1 MLADQ
6 QKQLEDRIREKI
18 FEGRFEDKK
27 IYVFGSNE
35 PAERIIDELEIYH
48 CNVTAMLDNNVKKK
62 SFTYRG
68 VPVFL
73 PSEALEPYQEDAVI
87 LIASKYYDEMVRQL
101 TGMGYDKKRQI
112 IQIVAMETGS
122 YFSLDQETW
131 DQELE
136 KLKKGTQV
144 LKRLKDTYGE
154 DVNVFIF
161 PWQAIGDIY
170 MAARYLKAYIA
181 KLEQEQG
188 MAAGKLNYIITVM
201 GKVRQRVAGTCG
213 YEKIEVLTGE
223 ESKNLCRA
231 VVFLGYQ
238 ETKAQILQHRF
249 VYTNKIWKLGN
260 YKNINFDDHF
270 RYSIYGLDE
279 DCEVVTPKACI
290 DIRQKKQ
297 NADWRDDPAV
307 VKQLDEIFCDYFL
320 EEGNTVIL
328 SPYAN
333 TVTNPSK
340 EFWQDLV
347 IQLKE
352 QGYVVC
358 TNSCGSTEP
367 AIPGTLPVFIPFDV
381 TIPAIEKAG
390 FFVGL
395 RSGLCDF
402 VACAKAKKII
412 IYPNRIYV
420 NGPVIQFYSLNKMG
434 LCSDAFEY
442 VYDDMHPER
451 TLKEVVHVLEEQSKE
466 INFGTKA

>member
-6 QKQLEDRIREKI
+6 QKQLEDKIRETV
-18 FEGRFEDKK
+18 FEGKLQDKK

-48 CNVTAMLDNNVKKK
+48 CSVTAMLDNNEKKK
-62 SFTYRG
+62 SFVYRT
-68 VPVFL
+68 VPVCL
-73 PSEALEPYQEDAVI
+73 PAEALEPYQEDALI

-101 TGMGYDKKRQI
+101 VGMGYDKKKQI
-112 IQIVAMETGS
+112 LQVVAMETGS

-131 DQELE
+131 DQEME
-136 KLKKGTQV
+136 KLKKGTEV
-144 LKRLKDTYGE
+144 LQRLKTIYGE
-154 DVNVFIF
+154 DVQVFIF

-170 MAARYLKAYIA
+170 MAARYLRAYIA
-181 KLEQEQG
+181 KKEKEQG
-188 MAAGKLNYIITVM
+188 LEVGGLNYIITVM
-201 GKVRQRVAGTCG
+201 GKVRKRVAGTCG
-213 YEKIEVLTGE
+213 YDRIEVLTGE
-223 ESKNLCRA
+223 ESRNLCRA
-231 VVFLGYQ
+231 VVFLGYE

-270 RYSIYGLDE
+270 RYSIYGLEE
-279 DCEVVTPKACI
+279 DCEVVTPKECI
-290 DIRQKKQ
+290 DIRQGKK
-297 NADWRDDPAV
+297 NADWRDDPQMV
-307 VKQLDEIFCDYFL
+307 EQLEEIFREHFL

-347 IQLKE
+347 AQLKE
-352 QGYVVC
+352 QGFIVC

-367 AIPGTLPVFIPFDV
+367 AIPGTMPVFIPFDI

-390 FFVGL
+390 YFIGL

-402 VACAKAKKII
+402 VAAADAKKII

-420 NGPVIQFYSLNKMG
+420 NGPLIQFYSLNKMG
-434 LCSDAFEY
+434 LCNDAFEY
-442 VYDDMHPER
+442 VYDDMNPER
-451 TLKEVVHVLEEQSKE
+451 TLKEVVNVLEEQSKD
-466 INFGTKA
+466 IVIDTN